1 MKNFLSNKCW
11 SLFLSALM
19 IISIP
24 VSVFA
29 ENDTESITVKEGR
42 AANSP
47 FAVENMF
54 PGDSETKDYKIRVEH
69 EKRIN
74 LYFTIE
80 LQPGSEKL
88 AEVMMVEVSL
98 PDEDVILYDGLM
110 KDIPSKVVRQL
121 SSSEHY
127 EKYRITAYLDT
138 SVGNDYMNKNLKADF
153 RWWYA
158 EEGQDST
165 QPPVDTGD
173 NSNILMYTGLTALSG
188 IIIILLI
195 KKKKDEEEENG

>member
-1 MKNFLSNKCW
+1 MRKFLSEKGI
-11 SLFLSALM
+11 SLFLSVIM
-19 IISIP
+19 IIGFS
-24 VSVFA
+24 VSAFA
-29 ENDTESITVKEGR
+29 ENGKENITVKQGK

-54 PGDSETKDYKIRVEH
+54 PGDSESKDYKIRVDH

-88 AEVMMVEVSL
+88 AEVMMVEVAL

-110 KDIPSKVVRQL
+110 KDIPEKLVRQL

-127 EKYRITAYLDT
+127 EIYRITAYLDT
-138 SVGNDYMNKNLKADF
+138 SVGNDYMYKNLKADF

-158 EEGQDST
+158 EEGEDST

-173 NSNILMYTGLTALSG
+173 NSNILLYTGLTALSG

-195 KKKKDEEEENG
+195 KRKKDEEEENG